1 MTDEQQS
8 PVAQFEAELPE
19 GWRQTFQCCFAAAN
33 NHLAPRA
40 KEYAPQL
47 AVQAF
52 CVILGRAMAEG
63 EHNLPKSQTVNF
75 ADILKVLEDVRI
87 IVRSDGE
94 DSSDGAQYQ
103 FPSGN
108 A

>member
-1 MTDEQQS
+1 M
-8 PVAQFEAELPE
+8 
-19 GWRQTFQCCFAAAN
+19 
-33 NHLAPRA
+33 
-40 KEYAPQL
+40 
-47 AVQAF
+47 
-52 CVILGRAMAEG
+52 ILGRAMAEG